1 MAVRITLF
9 MAIVFA
15 FNKMVERYIPQKY
28 EVAFHVPF
36 LLLAIFLAIPS
47 LLQLGTFVIFVFAIS
62 WFLILFRFSVDFF
75 FTKEVP
81 IESLRPSIIP
91 AERIVKIEQDGMTD
105 KYMKVPVDF
114 ANPAQDNIIVDVS
127 SEGLTPEQIEQLQQ
141 LAANGSLNEFENR
154 LRIQEKIPF
163 AFMIVLGALLTLLA
177 RGMVYSLIRRAELG
191 QILEMVR

>member
-1 MAVRITLF
+1 